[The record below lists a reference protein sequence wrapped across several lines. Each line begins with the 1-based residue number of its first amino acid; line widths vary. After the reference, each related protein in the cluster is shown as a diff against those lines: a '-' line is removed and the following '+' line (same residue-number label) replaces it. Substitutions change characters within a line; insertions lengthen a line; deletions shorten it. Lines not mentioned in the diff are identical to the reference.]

1 MHVFWRCEPPFTTM
15 FLKALSTPT
24 IVEISRLRGCLG
36 MDAQE
41 VPKTV
46 TVAKQQPI
54 NCFTD
59 LLRSEMAMAG
69 FTEVLTFILGSTQD
83 NFDTVNRSAEVE
95 TAARISNAKTM
106 EFEVC
111 AAPTGSPQIPVSC
124 FSSRKLNVGLETW
137 L

>member
-1 MHVFWRCEPPFTTM
+1 
-15 FLKALSTPT
+15 
-24 IVEISRLRGCLG
+24 LG
-36 MDAQE
+36 AGHGDDAQE

-83 NFDTVNRSAEVE
+83 NFDTVNRSADVE
-95 TAARISNAKTM
+95 TAARISNAKTVD
-106 EFEVC
+106 FEVRASHWDGLRIDAQLC
-111 AAPTGSPQIPVSC
+111 ARHPNAFVRTRWHARRLTFGPGRLGTTQA
-124 FSSRKLNVGLETW
+124 
-137 L
+137 